1 MCGAAGARRS
11 TVAEPDGGSGRAE
24 ASIGPDTPTDEG
36 STGAGAE
43 AGLPRPFDCG
53 LKGLCPRCGAK
64 TLFAGWTRFAERCHA
79 CGLDYAA
86 FNVGDGPA
94 AFLTLILGALVV
106 IGAVTLELTLGPPLW
121 VQLLLW
127 APVTLAGVVLSLRL
141 AKGWLIAL
149 EYRNAA
155 REGRLKQ

>member
-1 MCGAAGARRS
+1 M
-11 TVAEPDGGSGRAE
+11 
-24 ASIGPDTPTDEG
+24 
-36 STGAGAE
+36 
-43 AGLPRPFDCG
+43 
-53 LKGLCPRCGAK
+53 CPRCGAK
-64 TLFAGWTRFAERCHA
+64 TLFAGWIKFADRCRA

-94 AFLTLILGALVV
+94 AFLTLILGALVT
-106 IGAVTLELTLGPPLW
+106 IGAVTLELTVGPPLW

-127 APVTLAGVVLSLRL
+127 TPVTLAGVILSLRL